1 MYKSSLHTYVRCG
14 SVCKS
19 FLFCYSLPWFKCPIL
34 MLFDRRYWRFDFVE
48 PMLDH
53 TNISLYWAW
62 CSLIFQLW
70 YDLGVLYSYALLGLF
85 GLQPRSSAR
94 TSPELFLQIIFHTD
108 ILTMKTSYQP
118 LVDVYSRW
126 RLLILLTLARLSHS
140 ESRLSMKTFLNFLTR
155 DPFICYLWLSMLNL
169 PSNGVLTW
177 GEKVLNYLHET
188 GLRVNCDCTR
198 PISLSLLI

>member
-34 MLFDRRYWRFDFVE
+34 MPFDRRYWRFDFVE

-70 YDLGVLYSYALLGLF
+70 YDLGVLYSYALLGTV

-94 TSPELFLQIIFHTD
+94 TSPELFLQIIFHRD
-108 ILTMKTSYQP
+108 ILTTLNVNIRCVDEDFLSTTSRCVDEDFLSYKP
-118 LVDVYSRW
+118 LVDV
-126 RLLILLTLARLSHS
+126 
-140 ESRLSMKTFLNFLTR
+140 
-155 DPFICYLWLSMLNL
+155 
-169 PSNGVLTW
+169 
-177 GEKVLNYLHET
+177 
-188 GLRVNCDCTR
+188 
-198 PISLSLLI
+198 